1 MWCISDRGEGGGVGS
16 GGWCQHGGVGFCGRV
31 GAHLNFSGTL
41 NLDIDIA
48 KVFRR
53 LRSSS
58 FKFPLAAGMVY

>member
-1 MWCISDRGEGGGVGS
+1 VGVVGCVWLWLGGG
-16 GGWCQHGGVGFCGRV
+16 GGGGGG
-31 GAHLNFSGTL
+31 GHLNFSGTL